1 MNISLSKVTLLVLSA
16 YLLTGCAE
24 KYELDRQM
32 EELCKKDGGVKIYET
47 VKLPPEMFDE
57 LGQPHF
63 SGDTD
68 FKRLSNG
75 TTRKL
80 GEAYTYII
88 ENTTLKAGDPLKGEG
103 YLGRSHYKIQRNSDK
118 KILAEAIQYLR
129 AGGDLL
135 TFGHHSS
142 KACPAEQKGLIEQ
155 VFVKI

>member
-1 MNISLSKVTLLVLSA
+1 MNISLSKVTLLVLSV
-16 YLLTGCAE
+16 YLLAGCAE
-24 KYELDRQM
+24 KYELDRKM

-68 FKRLSNG
+68 FKRLGNG

-103 YLGRSHYKIQRNSDK
+103 YLGCSHYKIQRNSDK